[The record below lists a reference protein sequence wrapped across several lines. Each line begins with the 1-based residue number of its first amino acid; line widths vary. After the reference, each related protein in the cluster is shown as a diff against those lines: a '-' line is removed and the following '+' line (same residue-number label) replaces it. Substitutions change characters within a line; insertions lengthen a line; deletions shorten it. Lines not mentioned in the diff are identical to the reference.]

1 MPATGRLEIDERY
14 PRLSFDEL
22 CCVTDACKH
31 LKTMLKS
38 QEEEGD
44 AGQGHLSLVD
54 VVERA
59 LAGLA
64 RIGIY
69 IPTDR
74 T

>member
-1 MPATGRLEIDERY
+1 MPATGRREIDERY

-31 LKTMLKS
+31 LRMKLKS
-38 QEEEGD
+38 QEQEGD
-44 AGQGHLSLVD
+44 AGQGHSSMVD

-64 RIGIY
+64 RIGFY
-69 IPTDR
+69 QPTDR